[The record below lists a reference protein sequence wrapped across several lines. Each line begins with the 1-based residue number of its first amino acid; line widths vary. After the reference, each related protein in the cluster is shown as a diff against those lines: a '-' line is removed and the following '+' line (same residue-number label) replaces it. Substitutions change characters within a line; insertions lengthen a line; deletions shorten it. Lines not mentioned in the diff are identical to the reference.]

1 MESTGSTAVAITDMH
16 QHHNTCSMQ
25 EKICRKN
32 ISFLLLS
39 PRVDDPAGRTPLH
52 VAAASG
58 RASCLAPLAEAVQ
71 RRRDIDAED
80 ANGLTPLDLALRRGG
95 SGGARCARIL
105 VTHPRNSAGSAPLDG
120 ADERRRRGA
129 NLLHLACM
137 RTNERSVE
145 SILWRSRY
153 PYTDC
158 AQSNLDPA
166 SFKSQIRQRVMDMAK
181 DTDGAGYKNIFFS
194 GFSVNKT
201 IFKICFQG

>member
-1 MESTGSTAVAITDMH
+1 
-16 QHHNTCSMQ
+16 MQ